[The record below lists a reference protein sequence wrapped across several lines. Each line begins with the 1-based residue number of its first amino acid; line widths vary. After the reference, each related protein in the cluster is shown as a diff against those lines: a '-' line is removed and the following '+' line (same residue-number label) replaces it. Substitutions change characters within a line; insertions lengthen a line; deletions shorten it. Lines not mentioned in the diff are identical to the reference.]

1 MAKFNNSFM
10 NSLGIGEGLL
20 NSKSLEL
27 KEGLEIINIP
37 IDKIIENEKNNYSLD
52 DIDELIDS
60 IKTVGLKQNLDVMRL
75 PDGKYKLLTGHRRF
89 TALKELA
96 KEDDK
101 FKIVPCSI
109 TDINDVKLPVSADS
123 KEKYL
128 IHITNSTQRNMTESD
143 RYNQYQDLV
152 KIYTEAKNNGY
163 VLSDKIR
170 NLIANDMNISP
181 AQVGKMDYIRN
192 NASEELKER
201 LNNNEV
207 TVSQAEEIAHHD
219 KAQQATLKP
228 KKERTIDLLTENEYY
243 LPKDFFTKEFND
255 IVKLIKKCEASKNKA
270 YSRKDYAKIIDA
282 KKSIEQSLTKAEKL
296 INK

>member
-1 MAKFNNSFM
+1 
-10 NSLGIGEGLL
+10 
-20 NSKSLEL
+20 
-27 KEGLEIINIP
+27 
-37 IDKIIENEKNNYSLD
+37 
-52 DIDELIDS
+52 
-60 IKTVGLKQNLDVMRL
+60 
-75 PDGKYKLLTGHRRF
+75 
-89 TALKELA
+89 
-96 KEDDK
+96 
-101 FKIVPCSI
+101 
-109 TDINDVKLPVSADS
+109 
-123 KEKYL
+123 
-128 IHITNSTQRNMTESD
+128 
-143 RYNQYQDLV
+143 
-152 KIYTEAKNNGY
+152 
-163 VLSDKIR
+163 
-170 NLIANDMNISP
+170 
-181 AQVGKMDYIRN
+181 MDYIRN